1 MLWVLECDFYS
12 LYLEGLESER
22 DGVAAD
28 FELLLVFFEQVADIY
43 ALRGAVEGVD
53 AVGRLVP
60 CLICADDDIVA
71 VLSLL
76 DGLDDDIVLVGAHE
90 RIAVMSRLA
99 ADAVERQVER
109 IALVDDIGGVDRAR
123 VRVDGVGEAVNFS
136 VLLAV
141 RVDRAAQ
148 EARSDV
154 TVLYVVTVLAV
165 VEDGE
170 TEAVVAEID
179 PLVTDDFK
187 LREIPERV
195 AVGRALVV
203 AELDIISG
211 LGGVDINGE
220 VRLEKYLLLF
230 PVDRVVNVDARQV
243 CVEDEALLDGRGEEL
258 ARDLYDRADGSALCH
273 IDCADIVYLGVLLIE
288 IDLDIPCLVVE
299 RSVVVGIN
307 FVENFAL
314 GRDCSAG
321 RLVNERRDVH
331 VLVELDGEELVLY
344 SLVLDLYGVLAGLA
358 AVNDAESLVS
368 LCGHALCEE
377 HKASVGGFLPRHDIA
392 VGVDYREVLGCG
404 HIGDNDIVA
413 LSAEGVENGQGVAV
427 RRADYLA
434 ESVGYLS
441 FALGDELV
449 VLLLGILVDLFYRRA
464 GDYIVELVEEYY
476 LPAVVDEL
484 TGIGRDAV

>member
-1 MLWVLECDFYS
+1 MLWVLECDFYC

-22 DGVAAD
+22 DGVAVD

-43 ALRGAVEGVD
+43 ALRSAVEGVD

-60 CLICADDDIVA
+60 CLVCADDDIVA
-71 VLSLL
+71 VLSFL

-90 RIAVMSRLA
+90 RVAVVSRLA

-123 VRVDGVGEAVNFS
+123 VRVDGVCEVVNFS

-148 EARSDV
+148 ETRSDV
-154 TVLYVVTVLAV
+154 TVLYVMAVLAV

-170 TEAVVAEID
+170 TEAVVAEVD

-220 VRLEKYLLLF
+220 VCLEKYLLLF

-258 ARDLYDRADGSALCH
+258 ARDLMTVRTGPLSVTSTALTSF
-273 IDCADIVYLGVLLIE
+273 ISVY
-288 IDLDIPCLVVE
+288 
-299 RSVVVGIN
+299 
-307 FVENFAL
+307 F
-314 GRDCSAG
+314 
-321 RLVNERRDVH
+321 
-331 VLVELDGEELVLY
+331 
-344 SLVLDLYGVLAGLA
+344 
-358 AVNDAESLVS
+358 
-368 LCGHALCEE
+368 
-377 HKASVGGFLPRHDIA
+377 
-392 VGVDYREVLGCG
+392 
-404 HIGDNDIVA
+404 
-413 LSAEGVENGQGVAV
+413 
-427 RRADYLA
+427 
-434 ESVGYLS
+434 
-441 FALGDELV
+441 
-449 VLLLGILVDLFYRRA
+449 
-464 GDYIVELVEEYY
+464 
-476 LPAVVDEL
+476 
-484 TGIGRDAV
+484 